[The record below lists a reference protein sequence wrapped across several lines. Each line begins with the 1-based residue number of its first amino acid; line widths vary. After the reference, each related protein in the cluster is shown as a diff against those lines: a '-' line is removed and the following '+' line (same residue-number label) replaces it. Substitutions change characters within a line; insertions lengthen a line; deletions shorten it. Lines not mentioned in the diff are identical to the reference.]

1 MKKLLAFLTGISLAF
16 LACDGSS
23 SSPAF
28 PETTPESSS
37 SIATS
42 LPIDTTCCKVTSE
55 SSSSEATKPADSIS
69 SKTEIRSSS
78 STAVSVSSS
87 SSAVSFSSSSI
98 AIPFFL
104 SSSSWNPIWDVKGC
118 CPESGAQT
126 RVITLNTF
134 GDTVNVTLGEQKI
147 LRDSL
152 CIPPPPSVIIITC
165 NPPKITVKDSVV
177 IDSNNSRVS
186 NDSVLKDTRDGETYK
201 IVKIGDRIWMAENL
215 RFSTANSKCYKD
227 DPNNCK
233 EYGALYMLSEA
244 KNACPTGWHLPT
256 AAEWPEESN
265 GFVTNHPGTY
275 YAKLTLFGGID
286 VSAHFWTSSTDA
298 QKDDC
303 PIKILTGKDSAQL
316 KSTCAENANDL
327 LSIRCVKN

>member
-1 MKKLLAFLTGISLAF
+1 MKKLLAYLAATSLVF

-23 SSPAF
+23 SSPAI
-28 PETTPESSS
+28 PEATPESSS

-69 SKTEIRSSS
+69 SKTTNLLSSS
-78 STAVSVSSS
+78 SAITSSS
-87 SSAVSFSSSSI
+87 SSF
-98 AIPFFL
+98 AIPFLL
-104 SSSSWNPIWDVKGC
+104 SSSSWDPRWDKKGC
-118 CPESGAQT
+118 CPESGTQT

-134 GDTVNVTLGEQKI
+134 GDTVNVSLGEQKI
-147 LRDSL
+147 FRDSL

-165 NPPKITVKDSVV
+165 QPPKITVKDSVV
-177 IDSNNSRVS
+177 IDSSNSKVS

-244 KNACPTGWHLPT
+244 KNACPTGWRLPT
-256 AAEWPEESN
+256 ATEWPKESKDN
-265 GFVTNHPGTY
+265 FVTNYAGTY

>member
-1 MKKLLAFLTGISLAF
+1 MSIKKLLTFLTGISLAF

-42 LPIDTTCCKVTSE
+42 
-55 SSSSEATKPADSIS
+55 DSIS
-69 SKTEIRSSS
+69 SKTDIH
-78 STAVSVSSS
+78 SSS
-87 SSAVSFSSSSI
+87 SSAIPFSSSSS
-98 AIPFFL
+98 AIPFL
-104 SSSSWNPIWDVKGC
+104 SSSSSWDPRWNMNGC
-118 CPESGAQT
+118 CPENGAQT

-134 GDTVNVTLGEQKI
+134 GDTVDVSLGEQKI
-147 LRDSL
+147 FRDSL

-165 NPPKITVKDSVV
+165 NPPIITIKDSIV
-177 IDSNNSRVS
+177 IDSSNSVTP
-186 NDSVLKDTRDGETYK
+186 NDSVLKDTRDGKTYK
-201 IVKIGDRIWMAENL
+201 TIKIGDRIWMAENL

-265 GFVTNHPGTY
+265 GFVTNYPGTY

-303 PIKILTGKDSAQL
+303 PIKILTGKGSAQL